1 MMQKWQNAWKLLCV
15 CEKAAAYLGY
25 VGETEGTHVFG
36 TYKQVLEDQDTILLS
51 DSETELHYPIS
62 I

>member
-1 MMQKWQNAWKLLCV
+1 MAECVKTVV
-15 CEKAAAYLGY
+15 CEKVAAYFGY

-36 TYKQVLEDQDTILLS
+36 IYRQVLEDHDTILLS